1 MLESIMPQPDVYV
14 SVIVPAYNEAER
26 IAKTLLRFNEYLSP
40 QPYQYEILVVNDGST
55 DNTKAVVEG
64 LKNEIENLYFLDRG
78 ENRGK
83 GYTVKE
89 GMLKAHGKIRLFA
102 DADNATDIS
111 HFEKM
116 RPFFDQGY
124 DVVVCS
130 RDPKDAT
137 GAEQAVPQPLF
148 KRFLGYLGNLFIQY
162 MAVPGI
168 WDTQCG
174 FKAFRN
180 HAAEKIFSKTRIS
193 RWAFDVEVLAIAKL
207 LHYKI
212 AIVPAHWVNDL
223 KTHVKFSGYMKSL
236 WEVFKINR
244 NLKKDIYH

>member
-1 MLESIMPQPDVYV
+1 MPQLDVYL

-40 QPYQYEILVVNDGST
+40 QPYNYEILVVNDGST
-55 DNTKAVVEG
+55 DKTAEVVED
-64 LKNEIENLYFLDRG
+64 LKGQIKNIDFFDRKENC
-78 ENRGK
+78 GK
-83 GYTVKE
+83 GFTVRE

-124 DVVVCS
+124 DIVICS
-130 RDPKDAT
+130 RDPKDAK
-137 GAEQAVPQPLF
+137 GAAQSVSQPLL
-148 KRFLGYLGNLFIQY
+148 KRFLGRLGNLFIQY

-180 HAAEKIFSKTRIS
+180 YAADKIFVKTLVS
-193 RWAFDVEVLAIAKL
+193 RWAFDVEALALARL
-207 LHYKI
+207 FNYKI
-212 AIVPAHWVNDL
+212 GIIPAHWINDP
-223 KTHVKFSGYMKSL
+223 KTHVTGSGYLKSL

-244 NLKKDIYH
+244 NLKTKKYE